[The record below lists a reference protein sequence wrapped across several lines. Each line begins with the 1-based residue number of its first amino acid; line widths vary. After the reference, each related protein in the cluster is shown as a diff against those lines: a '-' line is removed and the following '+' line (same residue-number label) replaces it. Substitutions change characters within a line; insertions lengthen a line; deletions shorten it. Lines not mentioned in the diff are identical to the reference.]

1 MFEREG
7 TGLESGEF
15 TILLQQCTS
24 GNKQALDVL
33 TPVVYAEL
41 KRLAVGCMRQER
53 PGVTLQPTALI
64 HEAYMQLVAQNLP
77 DFQNRAHF
85 FGVAARIM
93 RQILISSARRR
104 CAQKRGGGNRV
115 EMPDDVP
122 IPMAQ
127 SEELLAV
134 DEALLHL
141 AAQDERKAK
150 VVELKYFGGLGR
162 DEIAE
167 VLGLTLATVKRD
179 IALGEAWLRR
189 ALSSGP
195 VR

>member
-1 MFEREG
+1 LQ
-7 TGLESGEF
+7 TGDF
-15 TILLQQCTS
+15 TILLRQCSS
-24 GNKQALDVL
+24 GNKQALDAL

-41 KRLAVGCMRQER
+41 KRLAVGCMRRER

-64 HEAYMQLVAQNLP
+64 HEAYLQLVAQDLP

-104 CAQKRGGGNRV
+104 CAEKRGGGHRA
-115 EMPDDVP
+115 EMPDDLP

-127 SEELLAV
+127 SEDLLAV
-134 DEALLHL
+134 DEALQRL
-141 AAQDERKAK
+141 AARDERVAT
-150 VVELKYFGGLGR
+150 VVELKYFGGLSR
-162 DEIAE
+162 EEIAE
-167 VLGLTLATVKRD
+167 ALSLTLATVKRD

-189 ALSSGP
+189 ALASGP
-195 VR
+195 PE

>member
-1 MFEREG
+1 
-7 TGLESGEF
+7 
-15 TILLQQCTS
+15 
-24 GNKQALDVL
+24 
-33 TPVVYAEL
+33 
-41 KRLAVGCMRQER
+41 
-53 PGVTLQPTALI
+53 
-64 HEAYMQLVAQNLP
+64 
-77 DFQNRAHF
+77 
-85 FGVAARIM
+85 M

>member
-1 MFEREG
+1 
-7 TGLESGEF
+7 LESGEF
-15 TILLQQCTS
+15 TILLQQCIS